1 MSSELRDD
9 GVEGSYEAK
18 PALPSAHSGQISKK
32 ESLVVC
38 VPASF
43 LTENLCSLSLAGL
56 SIEVAQGDCPET
68 CFFGFPLLRLMS
80 HDNRAKRSSL
90 LQGEA
95 VTKASRSVGGC
106 SELGRVRNR
115 LCLVS
120 RAESGV
126 EVLCVAEEHPH
137 CMAVS
142 EKECSV
148 VPGRGRS
155 TSVGSAIIAKWSAV
169 MKNCAHVLSLQ

>member
-1 MSSELRDD
+1 M
-9 GVEGSYEAK
+9 EGSYEAK

-43 LTENLCSLSLAGL
+43 LTENLCSLPLYAAGL

-137 CMAVS
+137 RMAMS

-155 TSVGSAIIAKWSAV
+155 TNVSTAIIAKRSAI